1 MSFTARVKNEL
12 AHVMPERACCR
23 LAECIALTRSSGA
36 LLIRDSR
43 FGVRMATAN
52 AAVARKIIHL
62 YKALFGL
69 PLAILYK
76 RSSLRRQN
84 IYLMEVTDHP
94 GAMIALQEMG
104 IIDAGG
110 QFRFGMKR
118 LLVARS
124 CCRRAYLRGYFLGN
138 GSLAGPERQHHLE
151 MYARYPEQAR
161 ELKAMLESFQL
172 RPRDQE
178 RSGRILIY
186 LKDGEQIV
194 NFLNVVGAHSAL
206 LHYEN
211 VRIYKEFK
219 SRVNR
224 LVNCETG
231 NLGKTVEA
239 AMQQRVDIRL
249 IEDHLGL
256 HRLPRALRELVE
268 LRLKY
273 PEASLRELGE
283 MMNPPVGKSG
293 VNHRMR
299 RLEEMAGRLRA
310 AEAAARSVEEKA
322 QDGGHPQGQHRVQA
336 GADHRDQDEG
346 GDE

>member
-1 MSFTARVKNEL
+1 VSFTAQVKNEL
-12 AHVMPERACCR
+12 AHIMPERACCR
-23 LAECIALTRSSGA
+23 LAECAALTRSCGA
-36 LLIRDSR
+36 LLVRGSR
-43 FGVRMATAN
+43 LGVRVATAN

-69 PLAILYK
+69 PPAILYK
-76 RSSLRRQN
+76 RSSLRKQN
-84 IYLMEVTDHP
+84 IYLMEVADHP
-94 GAMIALQEMG
+94 GTTAALREMG
-104 IIDAGG
+104 VIDAGG
-110 QFRFGMKR
+110 RFRYGVKR

-151 MYARYPEQAR
+151 MYAQHPDQAR
-161 ELKAMLESFQL
+161 ELKALLESFHL
-172 RPRDQE
+172 RAGGQE
-178 RSGRILIY
+178 RAGRLLIY

-206 LHYEN
+206 LYYEN

-219 SRVNR
+219 NRVNR

-239 AMQQRVDIRL
+239 AVQQREDIRV

-256 HRLPRALRELVE
+256 HRLPRALRELAE

-299 RLEEMAGRLRA
+299 RLEEVAARLR

-322 QDGGHPQGQHRVQA
+322 EDGRHHQGQDGMQA
-336 GADHRDQDEG
+336 GPHHRGQDES
-346 GDE
+346 GDQ